1 MLREM
6 ATRYGRSPGGYV
18 WAVLEPLGGILVMGF
33 GFSVLVRT
41 PPLGTSF
48 FLYFAT
54 GLLVFSLYQNLSGAI
69 GRCINFSRALL
80 FYPAVTWVDAVLA
93 RFFLT
98 VLTDTFV
105 MILLLT
111 GLTMSI
117 DSSTTLDIIPMVEA
131 VALAALL
138 GLSVGLLNCVIFGL
152 FNIWMQIWGIMMRP
166 MLLVS
171 GVLFLY
177 ESLPPFLQSVLW
189 YNPIMHITGL
199 MRTGFYSNYEASY
212 VSISF
217 VVGVSVICLFLG
229 VVLMGRYH
237 RVILNR

>member
-189 YNPIMHITGL
+189 YNPVMHITGL